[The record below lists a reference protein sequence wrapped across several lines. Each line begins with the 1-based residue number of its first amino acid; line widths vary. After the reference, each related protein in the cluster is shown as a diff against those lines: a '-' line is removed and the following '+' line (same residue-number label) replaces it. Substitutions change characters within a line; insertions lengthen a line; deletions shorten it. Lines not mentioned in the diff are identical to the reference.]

1 MVFLF
6 QVIEM
11 KEYLKSIEV
20 LPDEKEN
27 MEFWE
32 RENKKSH
39 TSYETEILF
48 FSCIMHGDTERLGSC
63 LNGLMRDGIV
73 AGKLSENSLRQMKY
87 WVVSCI
93 TIATRYAIQGGLPEM
108 EAYNLS
114 DRYIRDIDM
123 IDSED
128 EILNYL
134 VKASFSIT
142 EKIKAIKTQHNYPSP
157 IRKCVSFIDVNLH
170 SKITLDELSE
180 ISGLSKDYLSQLF
193 KKTTGLTVT
202 DYIMKKRLSSAKQL
216 LDRDVSISDTAYAL
230 GFCSESYFISCF
242 KKKYGITPREYIK
255 NKGKL

>member
-6 QVIEM
+6 PVIEM

-87 WVVSCI
+87 WAVSCI

>member
-63 LNGLMRDGIV
+63 LEKLMNDGIV

-87 WVVSCI
+87 WQSGC
-93 TIATRYAIQGGLPEM
+93 
-108 EAYNLS
+108 
-114 DRYIRDIDM
+114 
-123 IDSED
+123 
-128 EILNYL
+128 
-134 VKASFSIT
+134 
-142 EKIKAIKTQHNYPSP
+142 
-157 IRKCVSFIDVNLH
+157 H
-170 SKITLDELSE
+170 SHRVTLDPMTLRVTLSNELPFTC
-180 ISGLSKDYLSQLF
+180 IS
-193 KKTTGLTVT
+193 
-202 DYIMKKRLSSAKQL
+202 
-216 LDRDVSISDTAYAL
+216 
-230 GFCSESYFISCF
+230 
-242 KKKYGITPREYIK
+242 
-255 NKGKL
+255 

>member
-48 FSCIMHGDTERLGSC
+48 FSCIMHGDTDRLGSC
-63 LNGLMRDGIV
+63 LEKLMNDGIV

-87 WVVSCI
+87 WAVSCI

-123 IDSED
+123 INSED

-134 VKASFSIT
+134 VKSSFSIT
-142 EKIKAIKTQHNYPSP
+142 NKIKAIKTQHSYPSP
-157 IRKCVSFIDVNLH
+157 IRKCVSFIDLNLH
-170 SKITLDELSE
+170 SKITLNELADV
-180 ISGLSKDYLSQLF
+180 SGLSKDYLSQLF
-193 KKTTGLTVT
+193 KKTTGMTIT
-202 DYIMKKRLSSAKQL
+202 EYIMKKRLSSAKQL

-230 GFCSESYFISCF
+230 GFCSESYFILCF
-242 KKKYGITPREYIK
+242 KKKYGITPKEYVK

>member
-1 MVFLF
+1 
-6 QVIEM
+6 M
-11 KEYLKSIEV
+11 KEYLKSIEI
-20 LPDEKEN
+20 LPDENN

-39 TSYETEILF
+39 TSYETEILL

-63 LNGLMRDGIV
+63 LNDLLRDGIV

-87 WVVSCI
+87 WAVSCI

-123 IDSED
+123 IDNED
-128 EILNYL
+128 KILNYL
-134 VKASFSIT
+134 VKASFNIT
-142 EKIKAIKTQHNYPSP
+142 NKIKAIKTQRDYPSP
-157 IRKCVSFIDVNLH
+157 IRKCVSFIDLNLH

-193 KKTTGLTVT
+193 KKTTGLTIT
-202 DYIMKKRLSSAKQL
+202 EYIMKKRLSSSKQL

-230 GFCSESYFISCF
+230 GFCSQSYFISCF
-242 KKKYGITPREYIK
+242 KKKYGITPKEYIK

>member
-1 MVFLF
+1 MVFLLW
-6 QVIEM
+6 VIEM
-11 KEYLKSIEV
+11 KEYLKSIEI

-48 FSCIMHGDTERLGSC
+48 FSCIMHGDTEKLGSC
-63 LNGLMRDGIV
+63 LEELMNSGIV

-87 WVVSCI
+87 WAVSCI

-114 DRYIRDIDM
+114 DSYIRDIDM
-123 IDSED
+123 INNEA
-128 EILNYL
+128 EIVDYL

-142 EKIKAIKTQHNYPSP
+142 NKIKAIKTQYNYPSP
-157 IRKCVSFIDVNLH
+157 IRKCVSFIDLNLH
-170 SKITLDELSE
+170 SKITLDELAE

-193 KKTTGLTVT
+193 KKTTGLNITE
-202 DYIMKKRLSSAKQL
+202 YIMKKRLNSAKQL
-216 LDRDVSISDTAYAL
+216 LDRDVNISDTAYAL

-242 KKKYGITPREYIK
+242 KKKYGITPKEYIK

>member
-1 MVFLF
+1 
-6 QVIEM
+6 M
-11 KEYLKSIEV
+11 KEYLKSIEI

-63 LNGLMRDGIV
+63 LEILMNDGIV

-87 WVVSCI
+87 WAVSCI

-123 IDSED
+123 IDNEA
-128 EILNYL
+128 EIVDYL
-134 VKASFSIT
+134 IKASFSIT
-142 EKIKAIKTQHNYPSP
+142 NKIEAIKTQHNYPAP
-157 IRKCVSFIDVNLH
+157 IRKCVSFIDLNLH
-170 SKITLDELSE
+170 SKITLDELAI

-202 DYIMKKRLSSAKQL
+202 EYIMKKRLSSAKQL
-216 LDRDVSISDTAYAL
+216 LDRDVNISDTAYAL

-242 KKKYGITPREYIK
+242 KKKYGITPKEYIK

>member
-1 MVFLF
+1 
-6 QVIEM
+6 M

-87 WVVSCI
+87 WAVSCI

-128 EILNYL
+128 EILSYL

-242 KKKYGITPREYIK
+242 KKKYRITPREYIK

>member
-1 MVFLF
+1 
-6 QVIEM
+6 M

-87 WVVSCI
+87 WAVSCI

>member
-1 MVFLF
+1 
-6 QVIEM
+6 M
-11 KEYLKSIEV
+11 KEHLKSIEI

-39 TSYETEILF
+39 TSYETEILL
-48 FSCIMHGDTERLGSC
+48 FSCIMHGDTQMLGSR
-63 LNGLMRDGIV
+63 LDDLLRDGIV

-87 WVVSCI
+87 WAVSCI

-114 DRYIRDIDM
+114 DRFIRDIDM
-123 IDSED
+123 IDNESA
-128 EILNYL
+128 ILDYL
-134 VKASFSIT
+134 VKASFNLT
-142 EKIKAIKTQHNYPSP
+142 EKIRAIKTQHNYPSP
-157 IRKCVSFIDVNLH
+157 IRKCVSFIDKNLH
-170 SKITLDELSE
+170 SKITLEELAE

-193 KKTTGLTVT
+193 KKTTGITIT
-202 DYIMKKRLSSAKQL
+202 EYIMKKRLNSAKQL
-216 LDRDVSISDTAYAL
+216 LDRNVSISDTAYAL

-242 KKKYGITPREYIK
+242 KKKYGITPKEYIK